1 MSNGRVKN
9 GCNVAVG
16 SPFDNWTQ
24 DCNCPWKYS
33 KNFFREIAYL
43 TVSNFF
49 PVQKL
54 LFGHFGNGKKWIF
67 VKKNFFVKLIY
78 LISPKISRVFWP
90 GRF

>member
-33 KNFFREIAYL
+33 KKFFREIDYSKYNDLFLKKKKL
-43 TVSNFF
+43 T
-49 PVQKL
+49 
-54 LFGHFGNGKKWIF
+54 
-67 VKKNFFVKLIY
+67 
-78 LISPKISRVFWP
+78 
-90 GRF
+90 